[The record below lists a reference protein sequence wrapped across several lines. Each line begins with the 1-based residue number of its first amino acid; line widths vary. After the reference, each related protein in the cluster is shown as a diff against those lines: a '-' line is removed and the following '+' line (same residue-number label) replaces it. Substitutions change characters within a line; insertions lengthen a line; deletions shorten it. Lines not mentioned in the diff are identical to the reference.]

1 MLQVAM
7 SNDLGLIPV
16 LSSKEDDKLSAPH
29 LGEWLTFLLMAAALI
44 ALPVLVYVPSAHHK
58 TVTSHR
64 RQSHRTE
71 DSEHIRQSHQT
82 TSCRPPT
89 WVSG

>member
-1 MLQVAM
+1 M

-44 ALPVLVYVPSAHHK
+44 ALPVLVYVPK
-58 TVTSHR
+58 TVTFWNIS
-64 RQSHRTE
+64 QS
-71 DSEHIRQSHQT
+71 DFIGQSDA
-82 TSCRPPT
+82 R
-89 WVSG
+89 VI